1 MMYYIIPQIKYTNRV
16 WFQSQLRSVPFSLN
30 SYGLEKI
37 EALFVCVGLHPE
49 SFQLVKVYINYR
61 SNPVRNR
68 SDPPIR
74 HKRTRPEWV

>member
-1 MMYYIIPQIKYTNRV
+1 MMYYIIRQTKHTNRV
-16 WFQSQLRSVPFSLN
+16 WFRSQLRPVPFFFN

-37 EALFVCVGLHPE
+37 EALFVCVGLHTE